1 MKTRK
6 SLMKILGVAMVMM
19 IVGFIAHPAPAQAP
33 KPIELKFTFPYPEPD
48 EMVVGLKYMVQELE
62 KRTGGRVK
70 ITMYYSESLGKL
82 IDSLDMLNKGV
93 ADIAFFSPSMFAKV
107 FRIPDAITLPS
118 VRVSNRPLATEI
130 MYSLYYQGLMNKDY
144 AGYKPLLWQGTTPA
158 GFAFRKKINTLEEL
172 RKLKIRAPAGL
183 TTRIVESLGVSVVSL
198 LPPEVYMAVQKG
210 VVDGVWTM
218 PGSYFSLKL
227 PEVTK
232 YWLWLPMGCG
242 CNVSMMTQAKWDSLP
257 PDIQMI
263 WERINYETKY
273 YFLKAMAE
281 RPSDRQRF
289 KDAGVEVYSLSPK
302 EEERWYKIF
311 DNATEKW
318 VGDVEAA
325 GYPAK
330 AAVNEMNRIINTYT
344 EK

>member
-6 SLMKILGVAMVMM
+6 SLMKLLGVVMVLFM
-19 IVGFIAHPAPAQAP
+19 VGFTTQLTSAQAP
-33 KPIELKFTFPYPEPD
+33 KPIELKFTFPYPESD
-48 EMVVGLKYMVQELE
+48 EMVIGLKYMVQELE

-107 FRIPDAITLPS
+107 FRIPDGITLPS
-118 VRVSNRPLATEI
+118 VRIPNRPLATEI
-130 MYSLYYQGLMNKDY
+130 MYSLYSEGLMNKDY

-183 TTRIVESLGVSVVSL
+183 ATRTIEALGVSVVSL
-198 LPPEVYMAVQKG
+198 LPPDVYMAVERG
-210 VVDGVWTM
+210 VVDGLWTM

-227 PEVTK
+227 NEVTK

-242 CNVSMMTQAKWDSLP
+242 CNATVMTQAKWDSLP
-257 PDIQMI
+257 PDIQTI
-263 WERINYETKY
+263 WEKINSDTKT

-289 KDAGVEVYSLSPK
+289 KEAGVQVYTLSPQ

-311 DNATEKW
+311 DNVTDKW
-318 VGDVEAA
+318 IGEVEAA
-325 GYPAK
+325 GYPAR
-330 AAVNEMNRIINTYT
+330 AAINAMNRIISTYT
-344 EK
+344 DK